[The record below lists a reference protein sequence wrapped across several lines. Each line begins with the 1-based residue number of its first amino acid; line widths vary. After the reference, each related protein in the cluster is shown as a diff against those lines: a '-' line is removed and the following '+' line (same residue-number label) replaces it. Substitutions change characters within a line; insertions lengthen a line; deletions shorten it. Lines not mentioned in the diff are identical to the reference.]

1 MSSPRILI
9 LRHIPVEGPAA
20 LSPLMQAR
28 GFQARIL
35 DVDSKTAWPG
45 LESFEAMIILGGP
58 QSVYAKG
65 RWPEMAVE
73 QDLVAAAHKA
83 GKPMLG
89 ICLGA
94 QMLAQALGGRAYFNP
109 RGKELG
115 WAEVTLSPGAGQ
127 SGPLAGLPQSFP
139 ALHWHGDT
147 FDLPPGS
154 QHLASS
160 ALTPNQGFVL
170 GKSWA
175 LQFHLEVEAE
185 DIRAWVAEYQD
196 EAGQHLKG
204 DPEADLA
211 RFYPQFKAV
220 REKVFNRFLDLV

>member
-1 MSSPRILI
+1 MSSPHILV

-20 LSPLMQAR
+20 LGPLMQAR
-28 GFQARIL
+28 GMQADIL
-35 DVDSKTAWPG
+35 DVDGKTAWPG
-45 LESFEAMIILGGP
+45 LGSFQAIIILGGP

-73 QDLVAAAHKA
+73 QDFVAAALKA
-83 GKPMLG
+83 GKPVLG

-94 QMLAQALGGRAYFNP
+94 QMLAQTLGAKAYFNP

-115 WAEVTLSPGAGQ
+115 WAPVSLAPGAGA
-127 SGPLAGLPQSFP
+127 SGPLAGLPQSFE

-147 FDLPPGS
+147 FDLPQGC

-160 ALTPNQGFVL
+160 AITPNQGFVL
-170 GKSWA
+170 GKAWA

-185 DIRAWVAEYQD
+185 DIRAWVAEYKD

-211 RFYPQFKAV
+211 RHYPQFKAV
-220 REKVFNRFLDLV
+220 RETVFNRFLDLI